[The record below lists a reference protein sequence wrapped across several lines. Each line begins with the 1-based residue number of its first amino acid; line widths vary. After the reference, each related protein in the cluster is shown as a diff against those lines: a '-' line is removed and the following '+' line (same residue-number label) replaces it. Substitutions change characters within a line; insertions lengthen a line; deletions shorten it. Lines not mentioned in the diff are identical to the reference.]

1 MSFGDRDHGDLGE
14 RWVREWLGPRC
25 RGAETGVSGQ

>member
-1 MSFGDRDHGDLGE
+1 MVTEIMGDLGE
-14 RWVREWLGPRC
+14 RWVEEWLGPRY